1 MSPRS
6 NLLGGGGVF
15 SCRDSHSFL
24 QAVGWSSSFRYAKP
38 CWNLPRY
45 QLPALQGK
53 ARQGKARQ
61 GKARPA
67 LTPYQNFA
75 KFIPRFGGVRLAMKI
90 SRYLQFGWP
99 ESLRNSSKSCESFAF
114 RTPSRFCS
122 PRTTGKAKKKPGR
135 GAWFTLLEVQPR
147 TSVLAVLV
155 GPRLWVC
162 EGWVCDPLS
171 TNW

>member
-6 NLLGGGGVF
+6 NLLGGGAFFPAGTHIPFYRRLVGVLASVTQNRVGTYHAT
-15 SCRDSHSFL
+15 SCPLF
-24 QAVGWSSSFRYAKP
+24 
-38 CWNLPRY
+38 
-45 QLPALQGK
+45 K